1 MFSEAGEAWVLAAMT
16 QLGAEQIT
24 TVAAVIECSS
34 THVPEDGLVGD
45 GCAIHTL
52 MRAGEEGLCSV
63 LVARNWVISSSTT
76 HTRLRVRA

>member
-1 MFSEAGEAWVLAAMT
+1 MT

-24 TVAAVIECSS
+24 TVAAAVECLS